1 MSWRVLLGLNKV
13 FFALCT
19 KWIMVMSDDIAIQ
32 VRQLIAGREI
42 PITTFL
48 PVYSRDQ
55 FSMFRPPE
63 FNARPFNIF
72 FAGRIETNK
81 GVYDLLSMA
90 QWLEQ
95 YEPHAFH
102 FNICGEGS
110 ELEPLRERIQQIG
123 LTASVTCYGFCERS
137 KITEILNKCSVVI
150 VPTRTDFEEGFNMVC
165 AEAILAGRPLIT
177 SSVCPALNYVRD
189 AAIEVTPNNVQEY
202 SQAILK
208 LARDRAL
215 FESKRLAC
223 KSVEEQ
229 FYDQRNCWGA
239 KLTAAIKSLP
249 V

>member
-1 MSWRVLLGLNKV
+1 
-13 FFALCT
+13 
-19 KWIMVMSDDIAIQ
+19 
-32 VRQLIAGREI
+32 
-42 PITTFL
+42 
-48 PVYSRDQ
+48 
-55 FSMFRPPE
+55 
-63 FNARPFNIF
+63 
-72 FAGRIETNK
+72 
-81 GVYDLLSMA
+81 MA